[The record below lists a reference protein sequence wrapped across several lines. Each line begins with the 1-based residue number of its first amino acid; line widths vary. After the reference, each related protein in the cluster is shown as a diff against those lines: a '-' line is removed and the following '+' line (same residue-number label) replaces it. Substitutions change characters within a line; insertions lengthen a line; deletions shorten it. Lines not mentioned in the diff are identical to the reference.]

1 MGMGRWNSGA
11 WDNYAASNVAGKS
24 QAQVFTSRNMK
35 PNYDPREITVRESR
49 DSADNPKSTPIIL
62 ASDVTGSMGMIA
74 HNLMKDGLNTLAKEI
89 YDRKPVTDPHI
100 MVMAIGDAK
109 SDSAPAQATQFE
121 ADISLADQVRELWIE
136 GNGGGNGGE
145 SYSLAHY
152 FAATKTVTDSWEK
165 RRKKGYLFTIG
176 DEPIHDGLT
185 KGEIAKIFGHDPQS
199 NLSAQ
204 DCVEMAMKTYE
215 VFHIVLKNEGYA
227 SSSNGLPEVL
237 RRWKEILPQ
246 RVILLDDYT
255 KLAEV
260 VVSTIQVIEGANK
273 AAVAKSWS
281 GSTAVTVANAIEN
294 LPANVQQG
302 GVVRLAS

>member
-1 MGMGRWNSGA
+1 MGNGRWSSNA
-11 WDNYAASNVAGKS
+11 WDNYASANVSGKS
-24 QAQVFTSRNMK
+24 AGQVFTSRNMK
-35 PNYDPREITVRESR
+35 SAYNPREILVRESR
-49 DSADNPKSTPIIL
+49 DSADNPNSTPIIL
-62 ASDVTGSMGMIA
+62 AADVTASMGMIS
-74 HNLMKDGLNTLAKEI
+74 HNLMQTGLNTLAKEI
-89 YDRKPVTDPHI
+89 YDRKPVSDPHI

-109 SDSAPAQATQFE
+109 TDSAPAQATQFE

-136 GNGGGNGGE
+136 SGGGGNGGE

-152 FAATKTVTDSWEK
+152 FAAAKTVSDSWEK

-185 KGEIAKIFGHDPQS
+185 AAEVEKVFGISPQG
-199 NLSAQ
+199 NMSAQ
-204 DCVEMAMKTYE
+204 DCVDMAMKTYE
-215 VFHIVLKNEGYA
+215 VFHIVLKNEGDARY
-227 SSSNGLPEVL
+227 NLPTVL
-237 RRWKEILPQ
+237 DRWQKIIGQ

-273 AAVAKSWS
+273 ATVANSWS
-281 GSTAVTVANAIEN
+281 GSTAMTVANAIEN
-294 LPANVQQG
+294 LPSNIKQG

>member
-1 MGMGRWNSGA
+1 MGSGRWNSNA
-11 WDNYAASNVAGKS
+11 WDNYAAANVSGKS
-24 QAQVFTSRNMK
+24 AAQVFTSRNMK
-35 PNYDPREITVRESR
+35 SSYDPREITVRESR
-49 DSADNPKSTPIIL
+49 DSADNPQSTPIIL
-62 ASDVTGSMGMIA
+62 ASDVTGSMGMVA
-74 HNLMKDGLNTLAKEI
+74 NNLMQTGLNTLAKEI

-109 SDSAPAQATQFE
+109 RDSAPAQATQFE
-121 ADISLADQVRELWIE
+121 ADIKLADQVRELWIE
-136 GNGGGNGGE
+136 GGGGGNGGE

-152 FAATKTVTDSWEK
+152 FAATKTVSDSWEK

-185 KGEIAKIFGHDPQS
+185 AAEVEKIFGVNPQGD
-199 NLSAQ
+199 LSAQ
-204 DCVEMAMKTYE
+204 DCVDMAMKTYE
-215 VFHIVLKNEGYA
+215 VFHIVLKNEGDAIY
-227 SSSNGLPEVL
+227 NLPRVL
-237 RRWKEILPQ
+237 DRWQKILGQ

-273 AAVAKSWS
+273 TAVAKSWS

-294 LPANVQQG
+294 LPSNVQQG